1 MILNIGLLVN
11 LSMRTEYLV
20 LKGSPFR
27 PENGEIP
34 KIL

>member
-1 MILNIGLLVN
+1 MMLNIGLLVN
-11 LSMRTEYLV
+11 LSMLTEYLV
-20 LKGSPFR
+20 LKGFPFR